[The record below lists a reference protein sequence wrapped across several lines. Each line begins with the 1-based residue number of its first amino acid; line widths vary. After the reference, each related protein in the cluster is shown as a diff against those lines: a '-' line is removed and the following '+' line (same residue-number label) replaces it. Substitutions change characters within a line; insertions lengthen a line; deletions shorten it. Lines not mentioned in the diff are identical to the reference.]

1 MKFKHEAYIRLN
13 DVVIEEYY
21 QTDYKRYKG
30 YRLLAADGSMIELPY
45 GKAIHEKFGSMNHS
59 QEWVNCGWSIVI
71 YDVLNEII
79 VDSKLH
85 EYGKS
90 ERLYLMEQ
98 AKQMKADGKQKR
110 DIIIA
115 DRGFPSL
122 ALFVQLE
129 QLGYDFVIR
138 YNGEQFLRELKSFAK
153 SDKEDMVIEI
163 ALDREQSKKRKT
175 ELQELL
181 KGRITR
187 KMKLRV
193 VKIKLPNGE
202 NEYLVS
208 SILDKTLLQTDDFKK
223 IYAYRWDEEEHF
235 KLQKNSAELENFS
248 GKTSLSILQDYY
260 SRILILNLHSV
271 LVKEAE
277 KQLEEENAHKKDTL
291 KYDQY
296 KINRNVSYGLVHSH
310 ILKLLNSNNS
320 DWSVVYDMLIEKLK
334 RNTIPVRKGRNYP
347 RIRKWLLKFS
357 PNRRRAI

>member
-1 MKFKHEAYIRLN
+1 MKFKPEAFIRLN
-13 DVVIEEYY
+13 NAVIEEYY
-21 QTDYKRYKG
+21 QTDHKRYKG

-45 GKAIHEKFGSMNHS
+45 GKEIREKFGSMDHCE
-59 QEWVNCGWSIVI
+59 EWITCGWSIVI

-79 VDSKLH
+79 IDAKLN

-90 ERLYLMEQ
+90 ERLYLMEC
-98 AKQMKADGKQKR
+98 AKQMKADGKQKQ

-129 QLGYDFVIR
+129 QLGYDFVLR
-138 YNGEQFLRELKSFAK
+138 YNGEQFLRELKSFVK

-163 ALDREQSKKRKT
+163 SLDREQSKKRKI

-181 KGRITR
+181 KDRINR

-193 VKIKLPNGE
+193 VKIKLSNGE
-202 NEYLVS
+202 DEYLIS
-208 SILDKTLLQTDDFKK
+208 SILDSALLQTDDFKR
-223 IYAYRWDEEEHF
+223 IYEYRWSEEEHF

-248 GKTSLSILQDYY
+248 GRTSQSVLQDYY
-260 SRILILNLHSV
+260 SRMLILNLHSI

-277 KQLEEENAHKKDTL
+277 KQLEEENKYKKDTL
-291 KYDQY
+291 KYNSY

-310 ILKLLNSNNS
+310 ILKLLDSENS
-320 DWSVVYDMLIEKLK
+320 DWTDAYDGLLKKLK
-334 RNTIPVRKGRNYP
+334 KNTIPVRKGRNFP
-347 RIRKWLLKFS
+347 RIKKWLLKFS
-357 PNRRRAI
+357 PNIRRAI